1 MNKLIKQLAVEA
13 MEYADGYDD
22 HYEPI
27 WWQFYN
33 ERFAKLIV
41 EECCAVMND
50 HDSFYGEVMMSPLIK
65 NISELKNERCDC
77 WLLWIISSGA

>member
-1 MNKLIKQLAVEA
+1 MRTGMMIITK
-13 MEYADGYDD
+13 
-22 HYEPI
+22 PI
-27 WWQFYN
+27 WRQFYN

-65 NISELKNERCDC
+65 KHFGIEE
-77 WLLWIISSGA
+77 